1 MASKLTSEH
10 KMKIGIGLP
19 ALIIGRDPQYEE
31 IIDTLLSVCEKH
43 DCYFIVQAPY
53 DKPQLL
59 EYAGDKVDKEKVL
72 HFSEGIEDWFE
83 FMRTLDFVVS
93 TRIHGGMAGI
103 INDIPTIII
112 PTDYRIL
119 ELVNAMVLPHISFD
133 DAREKDFTSL
143 AELMAATNKDFKRF
157 EANRRNRLKEYK
169 RMLESID
176 LEMDPAL
183 VDIILDEEVA
193 DGLSYH

>member
-19 ALIIGRDPQYEE
+19 TLILGRDPQYEE

>member
-19 ALIIGRDPQYEE
+19 ALILGRDPQYEE

>member
-1 MASKLTSEH
+1 MVFKLTSEH

-19 ALIIGRDPQYEE
+19 ALILGRDPQYKQL
-31 IIDTLLSVCEKH
+31 IDTLLSVCEKH
-43 DCYFIVQAPY
+43 DCYFIVQAPC

-72 HFSEGIEDWFE
+72 HFSEGIEDWFG

-143 AELMAATNKDFKRF
+143 AELMAVTKKDFKRF

-176 LEMDPAL
+176 LEMCPTL

>member
-1 MASKLTSEH
+1 
-10 KMKIGIGLP
+10 MKIGIGLP
-19 ALIIGRDPQYEE
+19 ALILGRDPQYEE

-93 TRIHGGMAGI
+93 TCIHGGMAGI